1 MINRVWL
8 KNGCAWY
15 DSVICQGIS
24 SLDKMI
30 KNDSDLE
37 IILKK
42 LSEVNSNLNPIN
54 HDDLIEDDSI

>member
-1 MINRVWL
+1 
-8 KNGCAWY
+8 
-15 DSVICQGIS
+15 
-24 SLDKMI
+24 MI

-37 IILKK
+37 IILK